1 MKREIMFIGGNH
13 AGRFKETFYNYPEP
27 VIRFPVYKL
36 VDLSKGIPADPICR
50 NPEYETY
57 NLQKYR
63 SANGAEFLWYV
74 LEGIDP
80 LEELSNYYR
89 TIL

>member
-1 MKREIMFIGGNH
+1 MKREIMFIGGSLS
-13 AGRFKETFYNYPEP
+13 GGFRRTFYNYPEP
-27 VIRFPVYKL
+27 SVRLAVHKL
-36 VDLSKGIPADPICR
+36 DLSKDLTADPVCHK
-50 NPEYETY
+50 PEYETY
-57 NLQKYR
+57 KLQKYR

-89 TIL
+89 TIS